1 MNKRNTIK
9 LTSDII
15 PAEAIHPGE
24 DILDEIEYR
33 KIKPEELA
41 KKMDIAASVL
51 NQIIKGEKNITP
63 DIAIRLEKALKIDA
77 AFWMRLQVHYEINTI
92 RIKYRK
98 MLNNNNINA
107 SKRKSI
113 QRAIVSN

>member
-1 MNKRNTIK
+1 MNRRNTIK
-9 LTSDII
+9 LTPDII

-41 KKMDIAASVL
+41 KKMGIAISVI

-77 AFWMRLQVHYEINTI
+77 AFWMKLQVHYEINTI
-92 RIKYRK
+92 RIKYRN
-98 MLNNNNINA
+98 MLNNNKLNI
-107 SKRKSI
+107 SKRKSL
-113 QRAIVSN
+113 QKAIVSH